1 MSKFDIQGN
10 PRDKYVLNF
19 KKSSFHSVNKSI
31 WSNDKEL
38 LKKMARLLMENYQT
52 VYIDESDSDILW
64 LHGAIHQ
71 SKLDKDRMRSEHFEI
86 FRNSKNERL
95 A

>member
-10 PRDKYVLNF
+10 PNDKFVLNL
-19 KKSSFHSVNKSI
+19 KKSSYYSVNKRV

-38 LKKMARLLMENYQT
+38 LRKMARLLVMENYQT
-52 VYIDESDSDILW
+52 VYIDATNEDLMYYKT
-64 LHGAIHQ
+64 GRRG
-71 SKLDKDRMRSEHFEI
+71 KHFEI

-95 A
+95 Q

>member
-10 PRDKYVLNF
+10 PNDKYVLVF
-19 KKSSFHSVNKSI
+19 KKSSYHSTAKHV

-38 LKKMARLLMENYQT
+38 LKKMALLLVMENYQT
-52 VYIDESDSDILW
+52 VYIDKTDDDLLW

-71 SKLDKDRMRSEHFEI
+71 TSDRKRSDDFEI
-86 FRNSKNERL
+86 FRNSKNECL
-95 A
+95 Q